1 MFHALFDQLQG
12 QPSLKDYADS
22 HHELRFKLVCE
33 GYSKFLETEKLSWPD
48 DPECGSKKNWKRKML
63 DPSEYG
69 DEIILHLASNLL
81 EVEIILIPA
90 FRESGCNPVRGITK
104 IQPMLEPRND
114 PFYLFAYSDSDFIS
128 PHYESVWPKDPTFPP
143 TFLPSSILPPSIAI
157 DDTEMLGEI

>member
-1 MFHALFDQLQG
+1 MVHALFYQLQG

-22 HHELRFKLVCE
+22 HQLRFKLVCE

-63 DPSEYG
+63 DPNEYG

-104 IQPMLEPRND
+104 IQPMLEPRNN

-128 PHYESVWPKDPTFPP
+128 LH
-143 TFLPSSILPPSIAI
+143 
-157 DDTEMLGEI
+157 

>member
-1 MFHALFDQLQG
+1 
-12 QPSLKDYADS
+12 
-22 HHELRFKLVCE
+22 
-33 GYSKFLETEKLSWPD
+33 
-48 DPECGSKKNWKRKML
+48 ML
-63 DPSEYG
+63 DPNEYG

-157 DDTEMLGEI
+157 DDTEMLGEIEVMTS